1 MHCIQF
7 SRLSVSLIAAERTRI
22 DIFNAVCSVMVASL
36 LLIQTDLAVFDIQS
50 TTVDYN
56 DGALVNKYWRIT
68 WKSVKLNVLILVVE
82 TIGNDLLSILMN
94 RICTV
99 I

>member
-1 MHCIQF
+1 
-7 SRLSVSLIAAERTRI
+7 
-22 DIFNAVCSVMVASL
+22 MVASL

>member
-1 MHCIQF
+1 
-7 SRLSVSLIAAERTRI
+7 LSVSLIAAERTRI